1 MEPFETQAHGSSLS
15 RTAPSPDTT
24 SAPSVVHL
32 TRKQPRIR
40 PRRATPSGEQVR
52 LLGEIAQQLRTEADL
67 PAAVGVALETIRQA
81 MILQTIQ
88 LVRAEGSTMRRM
100 AIAGAEWLL
109 EDQELSLL
117 LGGDG
122 GAGTGPHARP
132 SARNVLWLTLSE
144 VGTTRCLLGAR
155 CPTGPG
161 FDAGE
166 VELLTAAGSIL
177 AGSLD
182 RIQLLSDLRESEEGA
197 LRALNASLASRD
209 RYTGQHVDAVSLY
222 AERLAQQLG
231 LAGVALQALRMGS
244 ILHDIGKIGVSDAI
258 LQKNGPLTGY
268 EMAQMRQ
275 HTVIGAQIVRHVQRL
290 ERAVPIIL
298 YHHERWDGA
307 GYPSG
312 LAGEQIPLAAR
323 IVAVVDSFDAIT
335 STRPYRKA
343 RTEAE
348 AFQALREG
356 RGTHYDPRVADAFLD
371 LMG

>member
-1 MEPFETQAHGSSLS
+1 MEPFETQAHGSAHS
-15 RTAPSPDTT
+15 RTAPHPDTT
-24 SAPSVVHL
+24 SSPSIVHPA
-32 TRKQPRIR
+32 RNQPRILAR
-40 PRRATPSGEQVR
+40 QATPSSEQVW
-52 LLGEIAQQLRTEADL
+52 LLGKIAQQLRTETDV
-67 PAAVGVALETIRQA
+67 PSAVCVALETIRQA

-88 LVRAEGSTMRRM
+88 LVRAEGSTMLRM
-100 AIAGAEWLL
+100 ALAGTEWLP
-109 EDQELSLL
+109 EDQELPLL
-117 LGGDG
+117 LGGDDTK
-122 GAGTGPHARP
+122 GTGPHARP
-132 SARNVLWLTLSE
+132 LARNVLWLTLSE
-144 VGTTRCLLGAR
+144 VGTARYLLGAR
-155 CPTGPG
+155 CPTGLG

-166 VELLTAAGSIL
+166 VQLLTAAGSIL

-231 LAGVALQALRMGS
+231 LAGEPLQALRMGS

-258 LQKNGPLTGY
+258 LQKSGPLTEY

-348 AFQALREG
+348 AFQALRDG
-356 RGTHYDPRVADAFLD
+356 RGTHYDPRVADSFLD
-371 LMG
+371 LMR